1 MAALEQETED
11 VIPSLLHYVE
21 LMPDAVSEI
30 QLGWEELPDS
40 EGEIDK
46 LLLAASQNYDHEVE
60 TDPVDDLDELLL
72 QASQIFEGSEL
83 PAFTF
88 AQSENSSGR
97 FGAPRSSEDVERVKN
112 DRIPKK
118 RERTR
123 PGLLTYGVTGLVTA
137 RSILPR
143 RRAVAAFHFTS
154 TSPRWTVKR
163 FSFWLYTEI
172 CFRGQEEQR

>member
-1 MAALEQETED
+1 MAALGQETED

-21 LMPDAVSEI
+21 PTPDAVSEI
-30 QLGWEELPDS
+30 QLGWEEVFPDLPSS

-60 TDPVDDLDELLL
+60 TDPVDNLDELLL

-83 PAFTF
+83 LVFTF
-88 AQSENSSGR
+88 AQSENSSGP

-118 RERTR
+118 TR
-123 PGLLTYGVTGLVTA
+123 VKTA
-137 RSILPR
+137 W
-143 RRAVAAFHFTS
+143 S
-154 TSPRWTVKR
+154 TSIWRD
-163 FSFWLYTEI
+163 
-172 CFRGQEEQR
+172 

>member
-21 LMPDAVSEI
+21 PTPDAVSKI
-30 QLGWEELPDS
+30 QLGWGEIFPDLPSS

-46 LLLAASQNYDHEVE
+46 FLLAASQNYDHEVE

-88 AQSENSSGR
+88 AQSKNSSGR
-97 FGAPRSSEDVERVKN
+97 FGALRSSEDVERVKN
-112 DRIPKK
+112 DRIPEK
-118 RERTR
+118 TR
-123 PGLLTYGVTGLVTA
+123 ANTAWSTFLFAQYCTYMISVVGTHMTGLA
-137 RSILPR
+137 YL
-143 RRAVAAFHFTS
+143 A
-154 TSPRWTVKR
+154 
-163 FSFWLYTEI
+163 TEMSN
-172 CFRGQEEQR
+172 CNHRVSY